1 MTKITGKDKIEEGKY
16 KDENMGMNLPE
27 EVRNAFLK
35 KGINTDEAL
44 LLLKTDMGREELYCD
59 AYTVL
64 TEEGVASLFC
74 LFGLTEKKG
83 ASFFSREKCLL
94 TFTQL
99 DYIFTPLAEIKKLKC
114 EEQISVIR
122 LVVEKTDG
130 SEECLFY
137 TTCAKRRVLYDFTSQ
152 FEHYKEHG
160 KLKEREKREKTSCPH
175 CGHPYD
181 DPEKKLCKR
190 CLSKK
195 SLIKK
200 LLPFFF
206 RYKKQIFLVFLT
218 VILSGGISVI
228 VPYLN
233 SKVLYDEVLIPGSPL
248 YGKVFLLVL
257 AVAFAGLLQA
267 VVGNIN
273 GVVGAHV
280 SAYVSYDLKKTIF
293 ASFERL
299 SFSFFTS
306 RHTGRLITQ
315 INSDAETLY
324 WFFCDGV
331 PYFLTNVIQMVGIMT
346 VMFTIHAPLT
356 ILILLPLPFVFV
368 GYYIALRMFRR
379 LHAES
384 HTHRSR
390 FNGVLSDVLGG
401 MRIVKAFSRE
411 EAEVAR
417 FHKRSTDLSRTNYRV
432 NVRNSTIFP
441 LLNLAMRLGVYL
453 VWGFGGYFVLR
464 GAVTPGEGISF
475 GVLSLF
481 ISYLS
486 MLYTPLGFFANF
498 LSNLASGMNA
508 LQRLFQILET
518 EPEVEEKEDAISLDK
533 VKGEVVFDQVNFS
546 YTPGKRTI
554 QDVSFTVPAGKTLGI
569 VGHTGAGKSTL
580 ANLLTRLYDTQ
591 SGKIFIDGVDIKD
604 LTLKTLRD
612 HVAIVSQETY
622 LFRGTILDNIRYAS
636 PEADFSQ
643 VLAASKAAGCHD
655 FIMSFPDG
663 YETQVGTDKKT
674 LSGGEKQRISIARAI
689 LKDPAILILDE
700 ATAAMDTKTERK
712 IQDALQVITKD
723 RTTLIIAHRLSTL
736 RDADSLIVV
745 EEGKVV
751 EEGTHKSLLEKEGVY
766 HKLYKLQMEALKTI
780 GIEE

>member
-1 MTKITGKDKIEEGKY
+1 MI
-16 KDENMGMNLPE
+16 NLPE
-27 EVRNAFLK
+27 EVKNAFLK

-44 LLLKTDMGREELYCD
+44 LLIKTDMAREELYCD

-64 TEEGVASLFC
+64 TAEGIASLFC
-74 LFGLTEKKG
+74 LFGLAEKKG
-83 ASFFSREKCLL
+83 ASFFSARKSQPV
-94 TFTQL
+94 FTEL
-99 DYIFTPLAEIKKLKC
+99 DYVFVPLEEIEKIKC

-122 LVVEKTDG
+122 VVLLRKDG
-130 SEECLFY
+130 REETLFY
-137 TTCAKRRVLYDFTSQ
+137 TTCAKRGVLYDFTSQ
-152 FEHYKEHG
+152 VEYYKENG
-160 KLKEREKREKTSCPH
+160 SLRQREEREKAYCPH
-175 CGHPYD
+175 CSRPYD

-195 SLIKK
+195 SLVKK
-200 LLPFFF
+200 LLPFFY
-206 RYKKQIFLVFLT
+206 RYKKQILLVFLT
-218 VILSGGISVI
+218 VILSGAISVV
-228 VPYLN
+228 VPLLN
-233 SKVLYDEVLIPGSPL
+233 NKVLYDEVLTPGSPL
-248 YGKVFLLVL
+248 YGKIMILVL
-257 AVAFAGLLQA
+257 SVALAGLLQA
-267 VVGNIN
+267 VVGTIN
-273 GVVGAHV
+273 GIVGAHV
-280 SAYVSYDLKKTIF
+280 SAFVSYDLKKTIF
-293 ASFERL
+293 SSFERL

-331 PYFLTNVIQMVGIMT
+331 PYFLTNVIQMVGIMA
-346 VMFTIHAPLT
+346 VMFTINVPLT
-356 ILILLPLPFVFV
+356 LLILIPIPFVFV
-368 GYYIALRMFRR
+368 GYYLTLRMFRR
-379 LHAES
+379 LHAEM

-390 FNGVLSDVLGG
+390 FNGVLSDVLSG

-417 FHKRSTDLSRTNYRV
+417 FHRNSTALSRTNFRV

-441 LLNLAMRLGVYL
+441 LLNLSMRLGVYL
-453 VWGFGGYFVLR
+453 VWGFGGYLVLR
-464 GAVTPGEGISF
+464 GAIHPGTGISF

-498 LSNLASGMNA
+498 LSNLANGMNA
-508 LQRLFQILET
+508 LQRLFQIMDT
-518 EPEVEEKEDAISLDK
+518 EPEVKEKEDAITLEK
-533 VKGEVVFDQVNFS
+533 VKGEVIFDHVNFS
-546 YTPGKRTI
+546 YAPGKKTI

-580 ANLLTRLYDTQ
+580 ANLLTRLYDAQ
-591 SGKIFIDGVDIKD
+591 SGKITIDGVDIKD
-604 LTLKTLRD
+604 LSFKTLRD

-636 PEADFSQ
+636 PEAGAEE

-663 YETQVGTDKKT
+663 YETQVGVDKKM

-712 IQDALQVITKD
+712 IQDALQVITEN

-745 EEGKVV
+745 EDGKVV
-751 EEGTHKSLLEKEGVY
+751 EEGTHKTLLEKEGVY